1 VPSVTHIITDND
13 NNAAANV
20 VRITESSGF
29 TSVTESTTTDTFTVV
44 LSQQPTSNVTVT
56 FTGDSQVAVSP
67 STLTF
72 IPGTT
77 GSGTFNVAQT
87 VTVRAIDDA
96 VIEPA
101 ILHWGTVTAT
111 VASADTFFDGK
122 AVTAV
127 NSTVYDN
134 DGSRVSVIQ
143 SGGSTLTNE
152 NGVTDTY
159 TLSLSH
165 APTSDVVITATANA
179 QLSLSSSTLTFTP
192 ADWAPKT
199 LTITA
204 VNDADVEAVTH
215 NGLITH
221 SVTSA
226 DPLYHNASIAT
237 LTVPVW
243 DNDVASVDVTH
254 VGGTDTV
261 VTEGGAPDSILIKLN
276 TQPPTGTNVTLTL
289 YPPMV
294 FIQPPQIGKSNGYFV
309 NDQGGSNQR
318 DNIVIDYTESIL
330 HYRSTFYSTLAALY
344 APAAIPTPF
353 PTTPSAAD
361 NIKLQKAH
369 WAASKAVVDQMDLWF
384 NGGSM
389 KAKFPV
395 LVEPHTT
402 PPSPLPP
409 INARQAIIEAIYA
422 HSGGTDLPATKRYT
436 AEGTYNAKVPPTDT
450 FNTDIRDRVRWCGYL
465 MTVGAPGLISH

>member
-1 VPSVTHIITDND
+1 
-13 NNAAANV
+13 
-20 VRITESSGF
+20 
-29 TSVTESTTTDTFTVV
+29 
-44 LSQQPTSNVTVT
+44 
-56 FTGDSQVAVSP
+56 VSP

-72 IPGTT
+72 IPGAT
-77 GSGTFNVAQT
+77 GAGTFNVAQT
-87 VTVRAIDDA
+87 VTVRAIDDS

-101 ILHWGTVTAT
+101 ILHWGTVTAA

-122 AVTAV
+122 AVTPV

-134 DGSRVSVIQ
+134 DGSRVNVIQ

-165 APTSDVVITATANA
+165 APTSDVVITATANS

-204 VNDADVEAVTH
+204 VNDADVEAITH

-221 SVTSA
+221 SIASA
-226 DPLYHNASIAT
+226 DPLYHNASVAT
-237 LTVPVW
+237 LTVPIW

-261 VTEGGAPDSILIKLN
+261 ITEGGAPDSILIKLN
-276 TQPPTGTNVTLTL
+276 TQPPPGTNVTLTL

-294 FIQPPQIGKSNGYFV
+294 FIPPPQIGKSNGYFN

-330 HYRSTFYSTLAALY
+330 HYRSTFYSTLTTLFGGTI
-344 APAAIPTPF
+344 PANLATS
-353 PTTPSAAD
+353 TVAAD
-361 NIKLQKAH
+361 LQKVQRAH

-389 KAKFPV
+389 KAKFPI
-395 LVEPHTT
+395 LVEPHATA
-402 PPSPLPP
+402 PSPLPP
-409 INARQAIIEAIYA
+409 VNARQAIIEAIYA
-422 HSGGTDLPATKRYT
+422 HSGGTNLPATTRYT
-436 AEGTYNAKVPPTDT
+436 AAGTYNAKTPPTDT